1 MRLFFSTEA
10 FWRNQV
16 KCTKINIHSIL
27 QVFIHK
33 QNYFD
38 VMMVLDEH
46 QPHGGSIGE
55 LKKPFMNTR
64 DVSW

>member
-1 MRLFFSTEA
+1 MRLFFGTEA

-16 KCTKINIHSIL
+16 KCNKININSIL

-46 QPHGGSIGE
+46 EP
-55 LKKPFMNTR
+55 T
-64 DVSW
+64 